1 MLINVPV
8 SIGELFDK
16 ISILDIKT
24 KKIKNKDDLKLIKY
38 ELSKLKKIAKSKGLT
53 NNKIKRKYLLLKSI
67 NEKLWNIENRK
78 RRCER
83 LKKFDKKSFKL
94 QVSGFPLTIAKDII
108 NMTGHSISIN
118 WKYAIVPKSPI
129 QHPSKHH
136 KVFLDDCNQVCW
148 QSQFI
153 CKTS

>member
-38 ELSKLKKIAKSKGLT
+38 ELSKLKKIVKSKGLT
-53 NNKIKRKYLLLKSI
+53 NTKIKRKYLLLKSI

-78 RRCER
+78 RRCEK
-83 LKKFDKKSFKL
+83 LKKFDKNFIDLARKVYIFNDKRA
-94 QVSGFPLTIAKDII
+94 QIKKDI
-108 NMTGHSISIN
+108 NYLSGSSIVEI
-118 WKYAIVPKSPI
+118 KL
-129 QHPSKHH
+129 H
-136 KVFLDDCNQVCW
+136 K
-148 QSQFI
+148 
-153 CKTS
+153 

>member
-53 NNKIKRKYLLLKSI
+53 NTKIKRKYLLLKSI

-83 LKKFDKKSFKL
+83 LKKFDKNFIDLARKVYIFNDKRA
-94 QVSGFPLTIAKDII
+94 QIKKDI
-108 NMTGHSISIN
+108 NYLSGSSIVEI
-118 WKYAIVPKSPI
+118 KL
-129 QHPSKHH
+129 H
-136 KVFLDDCNQVCW
+136 K
-148 QSQFI
+148 
-153 CKTS
+153 

>member
-38 ELSKLKKIAKSKGLT
+38 ELSKLKKIVKSKGLT
-53 NNKIKRKYLLLKSI
+53 STKIKRKYLLLKSI
-67 NEKLWNIENRK
+67 NEKLWNIENKK

-83 LKKFDKKSFKL
+83 LKIFDKSFIDLARKVYIFNDKRAFLKKEINCLSGSSIVEVKL
-94 QVSGFPLTIAKDII
+94 
-108 NMTGHSISIN
+108 
-118 WKYAIVPKSPI
+118 
-129 QHPSKHH
+129 H
-136 KVFLDDCNQVCW
+136 K
-148 QSQFI
+148 
-153 CKTS
+153 

>member
-53 NNKIKRKYLLLKSI
+53 STKIKRKYLLLKSI

-83 LKKFDKKSFKL
+83 LKKFDKNFIHLARKVYIFNDKRA
-94 QVSGFPLTIAKDII
+94 QIKKDI
-108 NMTGHSISIN
+108 NYLSGSSIVEI
-118 WKYAIVPKSPI
+118 KL
-129 QHPSKHH
+129 H
-136 KVFLDDCNQVCW
+136 K
-148 QSQFI
+148 
-153 CKTS
+153 

>member
-53 NNKIKRKYLLLKSI
+53 NTKIKRKYLLLKSI

-83 LKKFDKKSFKL
+83 LKKFDKNFIDLARKVYIYNDKRA
-94 QVSGFPLTIAKDII
+94 QIKKDINYLSGSSIVEI
-108 NMTGHSISIN
+108 NL
-118 WKYAIVPKSPI
+118 
-129 QHPSKHH
+129 H
-136 KVFLDDCNQVCW
+136 K
-148 QSQFI
+148 
-153 CKTS
+153 

>member
-53 NNKIKRKYLLLKSI
+53 STKIKRKYLLLKSI
-67 NEKLWNIENRK
+67 NEKLWNIENKKRK
-78 RRCER
+78 CER
-83 LKKFDKKSFKL
+83 LKRFDKRFIDLARKVYIFNDKRA
-94 QVSGFPLTIAKDII
+94 QIKKDI
-108 NMTGHSISIN
+108 NYLSGSSIVEI
-118 WKYAIVPKSPI
+118 KL
-129 QHPSKHH
+129 H
-136 KVFLDDCNQVCW
+136 K
-148 QSQFI
+148 
-153 CKTS
+153 

>member
-53 NNKIKRKYLLLKSI
+53 STKIKRKYLLLKSI
-67 NEKLWNIENRK
+67 NEKLWNIENSK

-83 LKKFDKKSFKL
+83 LKKFDKNFIDLARKVYIFNDKRA
-94 QVSGFPLTIAKDII
+94 QIKKDI
-108 NMTGHSISIN
+108 NYLSGSSIGEI
-118 WKYAIVPKSPI
+118 KL
-129 QHPSKHH
+129 H
-136 KVFLDDCNQVCW
+136 K
-148 QSQFI
+148 
-153 CKTS
+153 

>member
-53 NNKIKRKYLLLKSI
+53 STKIKRKYLLLKSI
-67 NEKLWNIENRK
+67 NEKLWNIENKK
-78 RRCER
+78 RRFER
-83 LKKFDKKSFKL
+83 LKRFDKSFIDLARKVYIFNDKRA
-94 QVSGFPLTIAKDII
+94 QIKKDI
-108 NMTGHSISIN
+108 NYLSGSSIVEI
-118 WKYAIVPKSPI
+118 KL
-129 QHPSKHH
+129 H
-136 KVFLDDCNQVCW
+136 K
-148 QSQFI
+148 
-153 CKTS
+153 

>member
-53 NNKIKRKYLLLKSI
+53 STKIKRKYLLLKSI
-67 NEKLWNIENRK
+67 NEKLWNIENKK

-83 LKKFDKKSFKL
+83 LKRFDKRFIDLARKVYIFNDKRA
-94 QVSGFPLTIAKDII
+94 QIKKDI
-108 NMTGHSISIN
+108 NYLSGSSIVEI
-118 WKYAIVPKSPI
+118 KL
-129 QHPSKHH
+129 H
-136 KVFLDDCNQVCW
+136 K
-148 QSQFI
+148 
-153 CKTS
+153 

>member
-53 NNKIKRKYLLLKSI
+53 STKIKRKYLLLKSI

-78 RRCER
+78 RKCER
-83 LKKFDKKSFKL
+83 LKKFDKNFIDLARKVYIFNDKRA
-94 QVSGFPLTIAKDII
+94 QIKKDI
-108 NMTGHSISIN
+108 NSLSGSSIVEI
-118 WKYAIVPKSPI
+118 KL
-129 QHPSKHH
+129 H
-136 KVFLDDCNQVCW
+136 K
-148 QSQFI
+148 
-153 CKTS
+153 

>member
-53 NNKIKRKYLLLKSI
+53 STKIKRKYLLLKSI

-83 LKKFDKKSFKL
+83 LKKFDESFIDLARKVYIFNDKRA
-94 QVSGFPLTIAKDII
+94 QIKKDI
-108 NMTGHSISIN
+108 NYLSNSSIVEI
-118 WKYAIVPKSPI
+118 KL
-129 QHPSKHH
+129 H
-136 KVFLDDCNQVCW
+136 K
-148 QSQFI
+148 
-153 CKTS
+153 

>member
-53 NNKIKRKYLLLKSI
+53 STKIKRKYLLLKSI

-83 LKKFDKKSFKL
+83 LKKFDSKFIDLARKVYIFNDKRA
-94 QVSGFPLTIAKDII
+94 QIKKDI
-108 NMTGHSISIN
+108 NYLSGSSIVEI
-118 WKYAIVPKSPI
+118 KL
-129 QHPSKHH
+129 H
-136 KVFLDDCNQVCW
+136 K
-148 QSQFI
+148 
-153 CKTS
+153 

>member
-83 LKKFDKKSFKL
+83 LKKFDKNFIDLARKVYIFNDKRAK
-94 QVSGFPLTIAKDII
+94 IKKDI
-108 NMTGHSISIN
+108 NYLSGSSIVEI
-118 WKYAIVPKSPI
+118 KL
-129 QHPSKHH
+129 H
-136 KVFLDDCNQVCW
+136 K
-148 QSQFI
+148 
-153 CKTS
+153 

>member
-53 NNKIKRKYLLLKSI
+53 NTKIKRKYLLLKSI

-78 RRCER
+78 RRCEK
-83 LKKFDKKSFKL
+83 LKKFDKNFIDLARKVYIFNDKRA
-94 QVSGFPLTIAKDII
+94 QIKKDI
-108 NMTGHSISIN
+108 NYLSGSSIVEI
-118 WKYAIVPKSPI
+118 KL
-129 QHPSKHH
+129 H
-136 KVFLDDCNQVCW
+136 K
-148 QSQFI
+148 
-153 CKTS
+153 

>member
-53 NNKIKRKYLLLKSI
+53 NIKIKRKYLLLKSI

-83 LKKFDKKSFKL
+83 LKKFDSKFIDLARKVYIFNDKRA
-94 QVSGFPLTIAKDII
+94 QIKKDI
-108 NMTGHSISIN
+108 NNLSGSSIVEI
-118 WKYAIVPKSPI
+118 KL
-129 QHPSKHH
+129 H
-136 KVFLDDCNQVCW
+136 K
-148 QSQFI
+148 
-153 CKTS
+153 

>member
-38 ELSKLKKIAKSKGLT
+38 ELSKLKKITKVKGLT
-53 NNKIKRKYLLLKSI
+53 STKIKRKYLLLKSI

-83 LKKFDKKSFKL
+83 LKKFDKKFIDLARKVYIFNDKRA
-94 QVSGFPLTIAKDII
+94 QIKKDI
-108 NMTGHSISIN
+108 NNLSGSSIVEN
-118 WKYAIVPKSPI
+118 KL
-129 QHPSKHH
+129 H
-136 KVFLDDCNQVCW
+136 K
-148 QSQFI
+148 
-153 CKTS
+153 

>member
-53 NNKIKRKYLLLKSI
+53 STKIKRKYLLLKSI
-67 NEKLWNIENRK
+67 NEKLWNIENK
-78 RRCER
+78 KGRCEK
-83 LKKFDKKSFKL
+83 LKKFDKSFINLARKVYIFNDKRA
-94 QVSGFPLTIAKDII
+94 QIKKDI
-108 NMTGHSISIN
+108 NYLSGSSIVEI
-118 WKYAIVPKSPI
+118 KL
-129 QHPSKHH
+129 H
-136 KVFLDDCNQVCW
+136 K
-148 QSQFI
+148 
-153 CKTS
+153 